1 MGLIDLFKGSKN
13 QASAFGMIADF
24 LANPQ
29 KLKDTL
35 LKQLYP
41 HIESALTKYLDSVEL
56 NEDEMTAGVILFK
69 SGDGKLSYVVATF
82 DQHDNVVR
90 QLDSQDVASKLDELS
105 ANLKLD

>member
-1 MGLIDLFKGSKN
+1 MGLIDIFKGSKN

-41 HIESALTKYLDSVEL
+41 HVESALTKYLDSVEL
-56 NEDEMTAGVILFK
+56 ESGEMTAGVVLYK

-82 DQHDNVVR
+82 DQNDNVVR
-90 QLDSQDVASKLDELS
+90 QLDCNDVDKKLDELA